1 MTLNWVEST
10 RYSGFFNAN
19 IGNYIRLD
27 LYPRNKG
34 TEYAL
39 YLHIRKWKE
48 DGCKENKLC
57 QAQEVAAFKTAD
69 PNLAKANAE
78 RWFQGF
84 VKDMIAFSGMGI
96 TDLL

>member
-10 RYSGFFNAN
+10 RFPGFLNAN

-34 TEYAL
+34 KEYAL
-39 YLHIRKWKE
+39 YLHLRKWKE

-57 QAQEVAAFKTAD
+57 QAQEVAAFKITD
-69 PNLAKANAE
+69 PDLAKVEAE
-78 RWFQGF
+78 RWFLGF
-84 VKDMIAFSGMGI
+84 VKDMIGFSDIGI